1 MNNPRYVRV
10 VREGVLYFVRE
21 DVLKAHDF
29 REHRFI
35 MLLRLS
41 DYVIEGNR
49 LLKNRTCVSDM
60 VNSYIQNSLETI
72 VITEAQFE
80 SENESEKIKEHYLE
94 F

>member
-10 VREGVLYFVRE
+10 VRGGVLYFVRE
-21 DVLKAHDF
+21 DVLKVHDP
-29 REHRFI
+29 REQHFV
-35 MLLRLS
+35 MLLTLS

-72 VITEAQFE
+72 VITEAQFD
-80 SENESEKIKEHYLE
+80 SEKIKEHYLE

>member
-1 MNNPRYVRV
+1 MNNQRYVRV
-10 VREGVLYFVRE
+10 AREGALYFVRE
-21 DVLKAHDF
+21 DVLKSHDL

-35 MLLRLS
+35 MLLTLS
-41 DYVIEGNR
+41 DFVVEDNR
-49 LLKNRTCVSDM
+49 LVKARSSVSDM

-80 SENESEKIKEHYLE
+80 SEKIKEHYLE

>member
-1 MNNPRYVRV
+1 MNNPRYVQF

-21 DVLKAHDF
+21 DVLKVHGP
-29 REHRFI
+29 REQHFG

-49 LLKNRTCVSDM
+49 LVKNRTCVSDM
-60 VNSYIQNSLETI
+60 VNSYIQNSLGTI
-72 VITEAQFE
+72 VITEAQFD
-80 SENESEKIKEHYLE
+80 SEKIKEHYLE

>member
-1 MNNPRYVRV
+1 MNNPRYVKV
-10 VREGVLYFVRE
+10 VRGSVTYFVRE
-21 DVLKAHDF
+21 DVLKVHDP
-29 REHRFI
+29 REQHFI
-35 MLLRLS
+35 KILTLS

-72 VITEAQFE
+72 VITEAQFD
-80 SENESEKIKEHYLE
+80 SEKIKEHYLE

>member
-1 MNNPRYVRV
+1 MNNPRYVQVDRG
-10 VREGVLYFVRE
+10 GVLYFVRE
-21 DVLKAHDF
+21 DVLKAHDP
-29 REHRFI
+29 REQHFI

-80 SENESEKIKEHYLE
+80 SEKIKEHYLE

>member
-1 MNNPRYVRV
+1 MNNPRYVQV
-10 VREGVLYFVRE
+10 VRGGVLYFVRE
-21 DVLKAHDF
+21 DVLKVHDP
-29 REHRFI
+29 REQHFI

-60 VNSYIQNSLETI
+60 VNSYIQNSLEAI
-72 VITEAQFE
+72 IITEAQF
-80 SENESEKIKEHYLE
+80 ESEKIKEHYLE

>member
-21 DVLKAHDF
+21 DVLKAHDLC
-29 REHRFI
+29 EHRFI

-60 VNSYIQNSLETI
+60 VNSYIQNSLETT
-72 VITEAQFE
+72 VITEAQF
-80 SENESEKIKEHYLE
+80 ESEKIKEHYLE